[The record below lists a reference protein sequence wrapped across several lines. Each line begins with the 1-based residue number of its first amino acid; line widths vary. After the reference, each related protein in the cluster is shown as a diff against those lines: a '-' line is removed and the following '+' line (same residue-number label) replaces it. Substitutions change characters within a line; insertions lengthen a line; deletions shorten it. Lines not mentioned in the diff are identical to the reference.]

1 MGTSVLLIDDDMFV
15 RSTLEDTLIEAG
27 YSVTAFADGREAVR
41 RLADLRADLVVTDL
55 LMPNID
61 GVELIRQLRSQKPGL
76 KILAISGGGPNI
88 GLQLLDIA
96 GKMGANRTLPKPFSP
111 LEFVEA
117 VRALERGD

>member
-15 RSTLEDTLIEAG
+15 RSTLEDTLTEAG

-41 RLADLRADLVVTDL
+41 RIADLRADLVVTDL
-55 LMPNID
+55 LMPNMD

-117 VRALERGD
+117 VRALERDN

>member
-1 MGTSVLLIDDDMFV
+1 MGASILLIDDDMFV

-41 RLADLRADLVVTDL
+41 QIADLRADLVITDI
-55 LMPNID
+55 LMPSID

-111 LEFVEA
+111 MEFVEA
-117 VRALERGD
+117 VRALERGN